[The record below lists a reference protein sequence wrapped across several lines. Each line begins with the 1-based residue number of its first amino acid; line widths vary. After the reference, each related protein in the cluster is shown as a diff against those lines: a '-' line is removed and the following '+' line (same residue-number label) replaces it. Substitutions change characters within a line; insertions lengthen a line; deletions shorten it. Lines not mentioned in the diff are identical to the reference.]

1 METLQFKSKGRMRP
15 RTLQFAQ
22 FVRARRLAIGLT
34 GWAMEKLNPK
44 LTRGF
49 ISRIES
55 GLALPT
61 MTDAFMEPYMDA
73 LNLITDEDRI
83 EFRALAYAAAGRIP
97 PEISMDPSG
106 AEQIVADMKHIM
118 RLVHHEHGDRDRE
131 EADHE
136 AESN

>member
-34 GWAMEKLNPK
+34 GWTMEKLNPK

-73 LNLITDEDRI
+73 LNLITDEDLI

-106 AEQIVADMKHIM
+106 AEQIAADMKHIM
-118 RLVHHEHGDRDRE
+118 RLVHHEHDRDRE
-131 EADHE
+131 EADRD